1 MPQRLNLTEWASAAA
16 WASTHARLKD
26 EIAFAGPWE
35 GISDEMKRAYQF
47 VTQAG
52 EVARVD
58 YAKLGNSWAGISA
71 EISKSWAGVDF
82 LKMGAMDSIG
92 KSLLESKILAA
103 ASSPIGL
110 TDLGRVFEPPLADI
124 GAALRFMQEQEQQ
137 SQRLEQAMRQAMGIL
152 RAPERPSSPPT
163 RAEPVPRPA
172 RVERVQQSHPDA
184 KAMLTEIMKEGRVP
198 LPDAIEI
205 LMLHP
210 DGEGMQEVLEVGM
223 YYDTHKGRKT
233 QEACARDLGMSL
245 ATFKR
250 RLREYRPLRKSKH
263 I

>member
-1 MPQRLNLTEWASAAA
+1 MSEQENEPENEPESEVPQRLNLTEWASAAA

-103 ASSPIGL
+103 A
-110 TDLGRVFEPPLADI
+110 LADI